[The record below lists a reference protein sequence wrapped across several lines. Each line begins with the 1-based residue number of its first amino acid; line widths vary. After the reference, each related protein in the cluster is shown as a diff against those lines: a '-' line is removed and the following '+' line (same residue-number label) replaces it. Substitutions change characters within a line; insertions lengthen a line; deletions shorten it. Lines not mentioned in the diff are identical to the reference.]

1 MLILDKVDFRAKK
14 IYRNKGIQG
23 LYISEKESIQQES
36 IIILNMYTPNNI
48 TSIYMKQKW
57 IHHLNTRIN
66 FIIFI
71 IYFFIF
77 FSYKL

>member
-1 MLILDKVDFRAKK
+1 MLIFDKVDFRAKK
-14 IYRNKGIQG
+14 ISKIKGIQG

-48 TSIYMKQKW
+48 TSIYMKQKR